1 MTAMT
6 SQMTRMEE
14 LAHRS
19 GDGLDVTLYWRRG
32 PKRVSVCVCDH
43 RRGAYF
49 EIRPPADRALDAFYH
64 PYAYTASSTLHF
76 EDERLAA

>member
-1 MTAMT
+1 MSTAT
-6 SQMTRMEE
+6 DTHHRRE

-19 GDGLDVTLYWRRG
+19 NDGLDVTLFWS
-32 PKRVSVCVCDH
+32 PDTDELIVCVCDQ

-49 EIRPPADRALDAFYH
+49 EIEPEPNGALDVFYH
-64 PYAYTASSTLHF
+64 PYSYASLSSVHY

>member
-1 MTAMT
+1 MNSTAPT
-6 SQMTRMEE
+6 LRSLRE

-19 GDGLDVTLYWRRG
+19 NDGIDVTLFWQ
-32 PKRVSVCVCDH
+32 PDTDELSVCVCDQ

-49 EIRPPADRALDAFYH
+49 EIEPEPNVALDAFYH
-64 PYAYTASSTLHF
+64 PYSYALLSSVHY